1 MSEHIYTRDE
11 IISAILPLLKKYQAE
26 SAILFGSYARQEAN
40 AQSDIDLVVIGG
52 PRFDPTDVFCIA
64 DDLHRLTG
72 KQVDVYERREINAGT
87 EFYNTVFSEGV
98 QIAGST
104 ATLNAPNARMIYKR
118 LATRGVILCR
128 YRKKNSI
135 LWPMR

>member
-72 KQVDVYERREINAGT
+72 KQVDVYERREITAGT

-98 QIAGST
+98 QIA
-104 ATLNAPNARMIYKR
+104 
-118 LATRGVILCR
+118 
-128 YRKKNSI
+128 
-135 LWPMR
+135 